1 MNNVILIGMPGSG
14 KSTIGVV
21 LAKRL
26 GYRFVDSDL
35 VIQER
40 TGKLLHQIIEE
51 KGIDGFIRVENEV
64 NESLDMEKTVIATGG
79 SAVYGKEA
87 MVHFKSIGTVI
98 YLKLSCESVANR
110 LGDLNERGVIV
121 RKGQTLEGL
130 YEERVPLYRGY
141 ADIVIDCEDKM
152 IKDIAAEIEGALKNL
167 RPPER
172 TAEY

>member
-51 KGIDGFIRVENEV
+51 KGTDGFIRVENEI

-87 MVHFKSIGTVI
+87 MVHFKSIGTII
-98 YLKLSCESVANR
+98 YLSLSCESVANR
-110 LGDLNERGVIV
+110 LGDLNERGVVV
-121 RKGQTLEGL
+121 RKGQTLEDL
-130 YEERVPLYRGY
+130 YEERVPLYRRY

-172 TAEY
+172 TA

>member
-1 MNNVILIGMPGSG
+1 MNNIILIGMPGAG

-40 TGKLLHQIIEE
+40 TGRLLHQIIEE
-51 KGIDGFIRVENEV
+51 KGIDGFIQVENEV

-87 MVHFKSIGTVI
+87 MVHFKSIGTII
-98 YLKLSCESVANR
+98 YLKLSCESIAHR
-110 LGDLNERGVIV
+110 LGDLSERGVTV
-121 RKGQTLEGL
+121 RKGQTLEDL
-130 YEERVPLYRGY
+130 YEERIPFYQRY
-141 ADIVIDCEDKM
+141 ADIIIDCEDKM
-152 IKDIAAEIEGALKNL
+152 IKDIAAEIESALKD
-167 RPPER
+167 
-172 TAEY
+172 